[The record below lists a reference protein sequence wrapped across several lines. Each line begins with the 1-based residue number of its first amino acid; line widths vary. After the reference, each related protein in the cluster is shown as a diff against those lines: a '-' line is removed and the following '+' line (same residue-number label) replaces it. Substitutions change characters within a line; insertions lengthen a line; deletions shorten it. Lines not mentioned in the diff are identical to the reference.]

1 MNNKKFVISFSGG
14 KDSMLALHRMIK
26 RGYTPVAL
34 LTTVKKNEGESWT
47 HGINLDFLNRVSK
60 SLGIDLITVECGVSE
75 YESEFERKLLEA
87 KEKGATI
94 CVYGDIDIEHHRQ
107 WGVDRCNAVNINAE
121 FPLWQ
126 ENREELVYEFIDNGY
141 KAIIK
146 TINLNNLGEEF
157 LGEILTKDLIQKIK
171 ETGSDACGENGEYH
185 TFVSDGPL
193 FKIPINF
200 EIESKILDENYGR
213 LNIK

>member
-26 RGYTPVAL
+26 NGYTPVAL

-47 HGINLDFLNRVSK
+47 HSINLDFLNRVSK
-60 SLGIDLITVECGVSE
+60 SLGIDLITVECEVSE

-200 EIESKILDENYGR
+200 EIESKILDEHYGR

>member
-47 HGINLDFLNRVSK
+47 HGINLDFLNRISK
-60 SLGIDLITVECGVSE
+60 SLGIDLITVECEVSE

-107 WGVDRCNAVNINAE
+107 WGVDRCNSVNMNAE

-157 LGEILTKDLIQKIK
+157 LGEILTKNLIQKIK

-193 FKIPINF
+193 FKIPISF

>member
-26 RGYTPVAL
+26 NGYTPVAL

-107 WGVDRCNAVNINAE
+107 WGVDRCNSVNMNAE

-126 ENREELVYEFIDNGY
+126 ENREDLVYEFIDNGY

-200 EIESKILDENYGR
+200 EIESKILDEHYGR

>member
-26 RGYTPVAL
+26 NGYTPVAL

-107 WGVDRCNAVNINAE
+107 WGVDRCNSVNMNAE

-126 ENREELVYEFIDNGY
+126 ENREDLVYEFIDNGY

>member
-60 SLGIDLITVECGVSE
+60 SLGIDLITVECEVSE

-107 WGVDRCNAVNINAE
+107 WGVDRCNSVNMNAE

-126 ENREELVYEFIDNGY
+126 ENREDLVYEFIDNGY

>member
-26 RGYTPVAL
+26 NGYTPVAL

-107 WGVDRCNAVNINAE
+107 WGVDRCNAVNMNAE

>member
-26 RGYTPVAL
+26 NGYTPVAL

-107 WGVDRCNAVNINAE
+107 WGVDRCNAVNMNAE

-126 ENREELVYEFIDNGY
+126 ENREDLVYEFIDNGY

-200 EIESKILDENYGR
+200 EIESKILDEHYGR

>member
-26 RGYTPVAL
+26 NGYTPVAL

-107 WGVDRCNAVNINAE
+107 WGVDRCNSVNMNAE

-126 ENREELVYEFIDNGY
+126 ENREDLVYEFIDNGY
-141 KAIIK
+141 RAIIK

>member
-26 RGYTPVAL
+26 NGYTPVAL

-126 ENREELVYEFIDNGY
+126 ENREDLVYEFIDNGY

>member
-26 RGYTPVAL
+26 NGYTPVAL

>member
-107 WGVDRCNAVNINAE
+107 WGVDRCNSVNMNAE

-126 ENREELVYEFIDNGY
+126 ENREDLVYEFIDNGY